1 MNTREIRTRSGSV
14 FLAGLLLF
22 LVLTA
27 AATGWLGIAYLE
39 RSFREDS
46 LAQVSR
52 VGELLALQA
61 ESPHEEANTI
71 AFMQALLGGRW
82 IVLDGDGEAL
92 FGDAA
97 DVPADIVSRVQA
109 ETSYFGYMEGS
120 ENDKLAVAGVV
131 WRADEWPARIIIH
144 VHSAQK
150 LVLQQNIL
158 RWTAIILILLIG
170 GFSWLIYQRATEGFF
185 LAIKKIVDGIYAR
198 TEEREATWPVVGADG
213 EMGQLVEAVR
223 FFDVFRK
230 NREDKS
236 IEEYERL
243 DRVINNL
250 REGILLI
257 NKMKRIIYVNRAVG
271 DLLGYESAGL
281 TGEPVQ
287 EVFRDYDLNSK
298 IDQTVRGGEH
308 SEYRVRTVLPSQKLL
323 KADIF
328 LLPHKDESDPAVLI
342 VLQDESEIEK
352 LTQMRTDFVAN
363 VSHELRTPLTSIKG
377 FAETILDS
385 DMSDAVRVHRF
396 VEIIESEADRLTR
409 LIDDLLDLA
418 RIESGRIRLD
428 FKRTSIRKVIQETVE
443 KLIPQLEKAEI
454 ALDMDTDEATTPLLA
469 DPDRLAQVIINYVDN
484 SMKYT
489 HKGGSIKIRAFET
502 ENEILVEVTDNG
514 VGIPAQDLERVF
526 ERFYRVDKARTRSS
540 GGTGLGLAIVKHII
554 EAHGG
559 KVFVR
564 SSAGMGSTFG
574 FSLPKGD
581 E

>member
-1 MNTREIRTRSGSV
+1 MNMREIRTRSSGV
-14 FLAGLLLF
+14 FLVGLTLF

-27 AATGWLGIAYLE
+27 AAAGWLGSAYLE
-39 RSFREDS
+39 RSFSEDS

-52 VGELLALQA
+52 AGEMLALQA
-61 ESPHEEANTI
+61 DSPNETANTV
-71 AFMQALLGGRW
+71 AVMQELLGGSW
-82 IVLDGDGEAL
+82 IVMGVDGEAL
-92 FGDAA
+92 FGDA
-97 DVPADIVSRVQA
+97 DYVPADILSKVQA
-109 ETSYFGYMEGS
+109 ETSYFGYMEGPES
-120 ENDKLAVAGVV
+120 DKLAVAGVV
-131 WRADEWPARIIIH
+131 WQADESAAGILLY

-150 LVLQQNIL
+150 LVLQQNIV
-158 RWTAIILILLIG
+158 RWATVILLLLIG

-185 LAIKKIVDGIYAR
+185 LAIRKMAEGIYAW
-198 TEEREATWPVVGADG
+198 TEEREPEWPDVGADG

-223 FFDVFRK
+223 FFDVYRK
-230 NREDKS
+230 NKEGKS

-243 DRVINNL
+243 DRVISNL
-250 REGILLI
+250 REGILLV
-257 NKMKRIIYVNRAVG
+257 NEMKRIMYGNRAAG
-271 DLLGYESAGL
+271 DLLGYEFDGL
-281 TGEPVQ
+281 SGEPVQ
-287 EVFRDYDLNSK
+287 EIFRDYDLNSR

-308 SEYRVRTVLPSQKLL
+308 AEYRVRTVLPSQKLL

-328 LLPHKDESDPAVLI
+328 PLPHKDEDDPAVLI

-385 DMSDAVRVHRF
+385 GMSDVERVHRF

-428 FKRTSIRKVIQETVE
+428 FKRTSIRKVIQDTVE

-454 ALDMDTDEATTPLLA
+454 ALDMETEEAVTPLLA

-489 HKGGSIKIRAFET
+489 HKGGSIRIKAFET

-564 SSAGMGSTFG
+564 STAGAGSTFG